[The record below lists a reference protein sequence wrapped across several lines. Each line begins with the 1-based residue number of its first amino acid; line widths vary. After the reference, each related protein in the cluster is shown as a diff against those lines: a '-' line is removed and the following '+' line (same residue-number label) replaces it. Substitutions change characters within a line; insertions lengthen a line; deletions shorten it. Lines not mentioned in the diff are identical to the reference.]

1 MCHSLIGNSR
11 HKKPNLQN
19 CQNDVETA
27 NAFSSFFI
35 EKVRKIHGELDD
47 QAKQMTSNSLV
58 SIANPESRASKT
70 QQILTHFRKTDTEE
84 IEEIIGKSNSKTCDL
99 DPLPTVIFKMFVK
112 QLSVPLTLIIN
123 KSLSCGE
130 VPTSFKTAIV
140 TPVLKK
146 SHLDPNEVSN
156 YRPISNLQFT
166 SKVLEKVVFKRLDE
180 HFEKNHLM
188 SDNQSAYR
196 RNHSTETL
204 LIKISNDI
212 LTALNHGK
220 STLLVTL
227 DISAAFDTV
236 NRQMLLQ
243 RYESDFGISDGALD
257 WVASYLTDRQQK
269 VRVGSAYSSLSYVD
283 SGFPQGSVLGGFKY
297 NAFTSPL
304 DALIRQHNVE
314 DQCYADDSNLYVSF
328 AVKDE
333 GETQAS
339 LSNLTDCLD
348 HVKKWMID
356 NRLLLNSTKTEAIL
370 FQSPLRVRQAGPHN
384 VSLDFDG
391 HSLSFSSHIES
402 LGVILDDKMKMER
415 QVNATTKIAY
425 FYLHKKES

>member
-1 MCHSLIGNSR
+1 MN
-11 HKKPNLQN
+11 
-19 CQNDVETA
+19 
-27 NAFSSFFI
+27 
-35 EKVRKIHGELDD
+35 
-47 QAKQMTSNSLV
+47 
-58 SIANPESRASKT
+58 
-70 QQILTHFRKTDTEE
+70 ILR
-84 IEEIIGKSNSKTCDL
+84 
-99 DPLPTVIFKMFVK
+99 
-112 QLSVPLTLIIN
+112 
-123 KSLSCGE
+123 
-130 VPTSFKTAIV
+130 
-140 TPVLKK
+140 
-146 SHLDPNEVSN
+146 
-156 YRPISNLQFT
+156 
-166 SKVLEKVVFKRLDE
+166 
-180 HFEKNHLM
+180 KNHLM

-328 AVKDE
+328 AVKDKV
-333 GETQAS
+333 ETPAS

-348 HVKKWMID
+348 HVKKYMI
-356 NRLLLNSTKTEAIL
+356 
-370 FQSPLRVRQAGPHN
+370 
-384 VSLDFDG
+384 
-391 HSLSFSSHIES
+391 
-402 LGVILDDKMKMER
+402 
-415 QVNATTKIAY
+415 
-425 FYLHKKES
+425 